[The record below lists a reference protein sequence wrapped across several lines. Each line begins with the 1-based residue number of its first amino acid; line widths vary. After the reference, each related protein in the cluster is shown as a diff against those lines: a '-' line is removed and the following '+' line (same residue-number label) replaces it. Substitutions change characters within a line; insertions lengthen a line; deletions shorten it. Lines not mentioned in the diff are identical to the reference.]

1 MAQIPLGVD
10 VSMDTRS
17 TPRGMSWETD
27 HKKIVNFERRL
38 KEAQA
43 EGEVRLDFRTSAIA

>member
-10 VSMDTRS
+10 RGEDEHS
-17 TPRGMSWETD
+17 TPRGMSWEVD